1 VSGFLITLEGGEG
14 SGKSTQIDL
23 LASRLRASGYETR
36 TAREPG
42 ATVLGERVRELTRQI
57 PAAPLAELFLFEAA
71 RAQLVVDVLVPTLA
85 SGAVVILDRF
95 SDSTLA
101 YQGYGRGLDP
111 DEIRRVN
118 EIATR
123 GVRPALTILLDLDV
137 VTGLARKLG
146 EIGQDAIGKEHRD
159 FHERVRS
166 GYLAMAG
173 QEPER
178 WVVLDAT
185 LPPDLL
191 AERIW
196 EAVRD
201 RLPLALAKTPSG
213 AA

>member
-23 LASRLRASGYETR
+23 LASRLRKRGFDTR

-42 ATVLGERVRELTRQI
+42 ATALGERVRELTRQI

-71 RAQLVVDVLVPTLA
+71 RAQLVVDVLVPILA
-85 SGAVVILDRF
+85 SGAIVILDRF
-95 SDSTLA
+95 FDSTLA

-111 DEIRRVN
+111 DEIQRVN

-123 GVRPALTILLDLDV
+123 GVYPDLTILLDLDV
-137 VTGLARKLG
+137 DTGLARKLG

-166 GYLAMAG
+166 GYLKMAG
-173 QEPER
+173 QEPDR

-185 LPPDLL
+185 LSPARLS
-191 AERIW
+191 ERIW
-196 EAVRD
+196 ETVQN
-201 RLPLALAKTPSG
+201 RLPLAIAKTPSG
-213 AA
+213 AI